1 MDDAS
6 GRRPEDKRTAVVF
19 IHGQGQQRPM
29 EDVRELAR
37 TVWESDPRR
46 KVGDAH
52 AKSWTV
58 PDARLGMA
66 DLGRVTTEA
75 GRHGMRVDFFELYW
89 AHFMEDN
96 RFEHFLA
103 WFRMLLDRP
112 RREAP
117 HGLLPVR
124 QWTIRFFESITL
136 MSLLFSYVVAMLLPP
151 LLDGLPAARLSEAVF
166 DLPIWTSAD
175 VGFILAGLTGLMIVA
190 AWLGII
196 INEVRGGVGHTIKRA
211 SLLGLRVKAE
221 SSRVSVATKI
231 VVSLV
236 LIVLIVHLFIWQG
249 PAFDWG
255 DARLPLL
262 LATMLG
268 ATFLALRQMSNAA
281 MVAVPTAVVAL
292 VCAMLGGVDA
302 NHIWQFGTAE
312 NMTLF
317 AWTPDAAAPLSGA
330 PSEQAALSRVTS
342 DVYFALYMFAG
353 LWSFAG
359 VNSRIGAARRWWW
372 RLLFTTIVV
381 GLSIAGG
388 FWMLRYFYTE
398 TPFLW
403 GVYSAGVTLMV
414 TLFAGFILSRLA
426 ADAFLTPV
434 MTDSARYFSREP
446 QHVVARQ
453 RIREAGVR
461 LLDKLHD
468 PASGYERI
476 IVVAHSLGTAVGYE
490 LLLDYW
496 SRQCGAYVM
505 NEGDGVHQALA
516 GVERATHALNA
527 AATQGDRDAAQSA
540 FRSAQRQL
548 SHALAEMTVTPTS
561 HGHEEGKTWLITDF
575 VTLGSPLTHASL
587 LLADS
592 RKDLWEKQRE
602 RTLAACPPITFD
614 DAGNV
619 DLQQGHL
626 SFVGWDLKRRP
637 VHSALFAAVRWTNH
651 FFKTG
656 DWIIQGD
663 VIGGPIGPP
672 VAANPKQ
679 TLPPEEICGGLGRG
693 VRDCEVDRSG
703 TGKLFAHNEY
713 WRSDLD
719 TGKLCT
725 CLEQH
730 KPQHIA
736 ALIEALDL
744 DDRERARTPAGSV

>member
-29 EDVRELAR
+29 EDVREFAR
-37 TVWESDPRR
+37 TVWESDPKR

-75 GRHGMRVDFFELYW
+75 GRHDKRVDFFELYW

-136 MSLLFSYVVAMLLPP
+136 LSLLFSYVVAMLLPP
-151 LLDGLPAARLSEAVF
+151 LTDGMPAARLSEAFF

-175 VGFILAGLTGLMIVA
+175 VGFILAGLTGATIFA
-190 AWLGII
+190 AWLIII
-196 INEVRGGVGHTIKRA
+196 INEIRGGAARIRKRP
-211 SLLGLRVKAE
+211 SLLGLRVKAQ
-221 SSRVSVATKI
+221 SSRVSVATNI
-231 VVSLV
+231 VVAL
-236 LIVLIVHLFIWQG
+236 LAIVLLVHLFIWQG
-249 PAFDWG
+249 PRVDWG

-262 LATMLG
+262 VATLAG
-268 ATFLALRQMSNAA
+268 AGFLLFRQMSNAA

-292 VCAMLGGVDA
+292 FCAFLGGADA
-302 NHIWQFGTAE
+302 AHVWQFGNAT
-312 NMTLF
+312 NMTLLGF
-317 AWTPDAAAPLSGA
+317 IPEAGGPA
-330 PSEQAALSRVTS
+330 QQALSRFTS
-342 DVYFALYMFAG
+342 DAFFALYMFAG

-359 VNSRIGAARRWWW
+359 VNSRIGAAKRWWW

-381 GLSIAGG
+381 ILSIAGG
-388 FWMLRYFYTE
+388 FWTLRYFYTE

-403 GVYSAGVTLMV
+403 GVYSAGVTLVV
-414 TLFAGFILSRLA
+414 TLFAGFILSRIA

-468 PASGYERI
+468 KDSGYERI

-505 NEGDGVHQALA
+505 NEGDAVHRALA
-516 GVERATHALNA
+516 DVERATHALNA
-527 AATQGDRDAAQSA
+527 ATTQGDREAGQKSL
-540 FRSAQRQL
+540 SIAQRHF
-548 SHALAEMTVTPTS
+548 SHALSEMTVTPTS

-575 VTLGSPLTHASL
+575 ITLGSPLTHASL

-619 DLQQGHL
+619 DLQKGHL

-637 VHSALFAAVRWTNH
+637 MHSALFAAVRWTNH

-656 DWIIQGD
+656 DWIVQGD
-663 VIGGPIGPP
+663 VIGGPVGPP
-672 VAANPKQ
+672 VLSNARQ
-679 TLPPEEICGGLGRG
+679 TLPPEDICGGLGRG
-693 VRDCEVDRSG
+693 VLDREVDRSG

-719 TGKLCT
+719 TAKLCA
-725 CLEQH
+725 CLEQS

-744 DDRERARTPAGSV
+744 DDREGAPARV